1 MRSTLD
7 VRVGSGPPGLWVLC
21 RVSHCHA
28 GAAAGGS
35 ASRAARVAAC
45 VFRISGILQFS
56 RPLIGGLYIDPPH
69 RFIRVNAGGAG
80 GGGAAGRGRD
90 ASGEGVGRRA
100 APGARRSSYPTL
112 ETSRLPWFLH
122 PRRIK
127 APWENS
133 SPRPFGFTLYQVEP
147 LFNGG

>member
-1 MRSTLD
+1 MWAL
-7 VRVGSGPPGLWVLC
+7 GPLGC
-21 RVSHCHA
+21 GFSA
-28 GAAAGGS
+28 
-35 ASRAARVAAC
+35 ASRTATLEPRREALPRAPPASQRVYFA
-45 VFRISGILQFS
+45 FQEFS

-90 ASGEGVGRRA
+90 ASGAGVGRRA

>member
-1 MRSTLD
+1 MCVWAL
-7 VRVGSGPPGLWVLC
+7 GPLGC
-21 RVSHCHA
+21 GFSA
-28 GAAAGGS
+28 
-35 ASRAARVAAC
+35 ASRTATLEPRREALPRAPPASQRVYFA
-45 VFRISGILQFS
+45 FQEFS
-56 RPLIGGLYIDPPH
+56 RPLIGGLYIDIYIDPPH